1 MIARHPT
8 TRDWRRGALALWLPV
23 AIYMAAIYYG
33 AVLPDVPAPI
43 AYRFSDTVLHAGGY
57 TVMALLTLRATA
69 GGRWRGVTGGALLLA
84 FVISML
90 HGLSVEWIQMY
101 VPTRFAEWRDVAN
114 DAAGAAAGLGA
125 AWAWSIMKRQSHDL

>member
-1 MIARHPT
+1 MI
-8 TRDWRRGALALWLPV
+8 GLWLPV
-23 AIYMAAIYYG
+23 AAYMAAIYYG

-43 AYRFSDTVLHAGGY
+43 GFWLTDTLLHAGGY

-69 GGRWRGVTGGALLLA
+69 GGRWRGVTPNAMLLA

-101 VPTRFAEWRDVAN
+101 VPTRFAEWRDVGN
-114 DAAGAAAGLGA
+114 DALGTAAGLGA
-125 AWAWSIMKRQSHDL
+125 AWAWSIMRRKFE